1 MERGKGVGE
10 KVNRGRPRRA
20 GGLRA
25 LSRSEEAQRGRS
37 KGGLGG
43 MTRRRR
49 GKAKAEQAAS
59 SICAREKGEQK
70 GHLMC
75 GVHPSAARGKG
86 KEAGSAG
93 LVVRGLG
100 RLSGPWL
107 RG

>member
-1 MERGKGVGE
+1 MRQSVRSGRRRTRRGCAGGWAEQSEAGGVVLERGKGVGE

-49 GKAKAEQAAS
+49 GKAKAEQAARGVR
-59 SICAREKGEQK
+59 AGQK
-70 GHLMC
+70 
-75 GVHPSAARGKG
+75 
-86 KEAGSAG
+86 EE
-93 LVVRGLG
+93 
-100 RLSGPWL
+100 
-107 RG
+107 